1 MTPSPSPAPAVTRN
15 RLPLVALLIATVTA
29 LTGRQL
35 SGIAIPWLVLTT
47 TGSAG
52 RAGLV
57 AAVVVLPGL
66 VVGLLG
72 GVLIDRLGYR
82 RVAIAANLV
91 SAGGIVMIP
100 ILYVTVGLAFWQ
112 LLLFVFIGSLL
123 EIPAITAGRS
133 MVPELAELAR
143 QPLERVNALFES
155 AGNLSLLV
163 GTPVAGLLVAG
174 IGARNVLWI
183 DAAMSL
189 TGAVVLALWVPGRLF
204 ARRAVMVSRGFANDL
219 LAGLRF
225 IRNDRLLWPMAV
237 VLALSNAIGGAAYNV
252 LLPVYA
258 EGTLD
263 SSIALGLTFT
273 ALGLGALAGS
283 TLYGALAGRLPR
295 RLVWSVA
302 FLVVPVDLWVFL
314 VSPGVGLLI
323 AAFMLSGLVGGP
335 LNPLMVTIRHE
346 RSPAE
351 LRGRVFSTYSAIA
364 GSVQPVGFLAAG
376 WAVDALGFLPAVLIF
391 AVLTQLVG
399 VATVVVPG
407 FRDLD
412 RPAEPVPAT
421 GVAASG
427 SVP

>member
-1 MTPSPSPAPAVTRN
+1 MSTTPVLDPVR
-15 RLPLVALLIATVTA
+15 RGPLIALLVATVTA

-35 SGIAIPWLVLTT
+35 SSIALPWLVLTT
-47 TGSAG
+47 TGSAS

-91 SAGGIVMIP
+91 SAAGTVMIP
-100 ILYVTVGLAFWQ
+100 LLYVTVGLAFWQ

-133 MVPELAELAR
+133 MVPELAALAR

-155 AGNLSLLV
+155 AGNVSLLV
-163 GTPVAGLLVAG
+163 GTPVAGLLVATL
-174 IGARNVLWI
+174 GAQNVLWI
-183 DAAMSL
+183 DAGMSL
-189 TGAVVLALWVPGRLF
+189 VGAVVLLVWVPGTVF
-204 ARRAVMVSRGFANDL
+204 ARRAVAISRGIADDL

-225 IRNDRLLWPMAV
+225 IRRDRLLWPMAV
-237 VLALSNAIGGAAYNV
+237 VLALSNAVSGAVYSV
-252 LLPVYA
+252 LLPFYA
-258 EGTLD
+258 EGTLE
-263 SSIALGLTFT
+263 SATALGLTYS
-273 ALGLGALAGS
+273 ALGVGALAGS
-283 TLYGALAGRLPR
+283 VLYGALAGRIPR

-302 FLVVPVDLWVFL
+302 FLVVPIELWVLL

-323 AAFMLSGLVGGP
+323 AVFVLAGFVGGP

-346 RSPAE
+346 RSPAQ
-351 LRGRVFSTYSAIA
+351 LRGRVFSTYSTIA
-364 GSVQPVGFLAAG
+364 MSAQPIGLLAAG
-376 WAVDALGFLPAVLIF
+376 QAVDGLGFLPAVLVF
-391 AVLTQLVG
+391 SLLAQAVG
-399 VATVVVPG
+399 IATVIVPG

-412 RPAEPVPAT
+412 RPAGSLPSGAAAVEPGPAR
-421 GVAASG
+421 
-427 SVP
+427 